1 MRHGTDSKWVI
12 HGREE
17 NMTIHDEGGMRHFYA
32 EWGRRMGRPAYDPYG
47 QFKGKSSVP
56 GPSKLTPA

>member
-1 MRHGTDSKWVI
+1 MI

-32 EWGRRMGRPAYDPYG
+32 EWSRVMGRSAFDPFG
-47 QFKGKSSVP
+47 DNRAG
-56 GPSKLTPA
+56 TPEGAKQLVAV